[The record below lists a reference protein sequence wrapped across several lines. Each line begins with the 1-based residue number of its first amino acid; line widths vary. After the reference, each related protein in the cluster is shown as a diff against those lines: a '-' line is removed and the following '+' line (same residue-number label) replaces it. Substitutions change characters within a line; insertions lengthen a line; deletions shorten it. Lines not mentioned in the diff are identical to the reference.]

1 MATTTVTQTV
11 LVPSGE
17 NELFS
22 ESSIPPTPLDDS
34 GNDSSECEKLA
45 PRSSRLQKV
54 VVTIQLSGV
63 TFTSSLINGLVI
75 VGLPAI
81 TEDLQLPSSLAFWP
95 ASVSGLATASTL
107 LIAGSVADVLGPRG
121 VDLVGCFA
129 SGALMIGSGS
139 ARKGTELVAM
149 RALQGVGLALHLASS
164 VAIITQL
171 MPKGR
176 SRNLAFSCLGL
187 SQPLGF
193 SVGLVLGGIFVD
205 TIGWRAGWFLSG
217 GLTLLFA
224 VIGVWALPRSPLD
237 RRLVDILEDV
247 KTKIDWVGAILA
259 SSFMTLLCYLLAV
272 LSADVTRIKE
282 PFSIVLLA
290 LSPVALL
297 CFIGWVHH
305 RVQKERPAL
314 IPNSLWKNATFS
326 SICATIAL
334 SFAVLNSM
342 ELFCSLFF
350 QEIQE
355 LPAIQASIRILPCTL
370 VGALVNLIMGFFV
383 HKFPAIWIVTVTSVL
398 CAGSPLLMA
407 VIQPSWPYWGN
418 AFVAQLLQPVSCDAL
433 FTVGLIVI
441 TDVFPEDT
449 QALAGAVFNT
459 AAQFGSALGLAILQ
473 VISTMVTKEQKNMEE
488 IPALMEGYRASFW
501 TMFGFMI
508 LCTVIGILGLRRTG
522 KIGLKR
528 D

>member
-1 MATTTVTQTV
+1 MTTTLTQTV
-11 LVPSGE
+11 LVSPSGTE
-17 NELFS
+17 HLS
-22 ESSIPPTPLDDS
+22 ESSLPITLL
-34 GNDSSECEKLA
+34 GDSSSDFQECDPLP

-107 LIAGSVADVLGPRG
+107 LIAGSVADVLGPRW
-121 VDLVGCFA
+121 VDLVGCFT
-129 SGALMIGSGS
+129 SGALMIGSGA

-164 VAIITQL
+164 VAIITQI

-176 SRNLAFSCLGL
+176 GRNLAFSCLGL

-217 GLTLLFA
+217 GLTLLLA
-224 VIGVWALPRSPLD
+224 VIGVWALPRSHQN
-237 RRLVDILEDV
+237 RRLDDILHEV

-259 SSFMTLLCYLLAV
+259 SSFMTLLCYLLAI
-272 LSADVTRIKE
+272 LSADVSRINE
-282 PFSIVLLA
+282 PFSIVLLS
-290 LSPVALL
+290 LSPIALL
-297 CFIGWVHH
+297 CFIGWMHH
-305 RVQKERPAL
+305 RVKKGKPAL
-314 IPNSLWKNATFS
+314 IPNSLWTNATFS

-383 HKFPAIWIVTVTSVL
+383 HKVPAIWIVTVTSVL
-398 CAGSPLLMA
+398 CAVSPLLMA

-473 VISTMVTKEQKNMEE
+473 VISTLVTKEQKGMEE

-508 LCTVIGILGLRRTG
+508 LCTVIGVLGLRRTG